1 MNSYR
6 LNRFRGTGAI
16 VFSSMSAIKIVTA
29 VHVMMSISM
38 HAPLVYAAAANN
50 HASSAAFCPLYSTHK
65 SIANKSCYGE
75 RRGGILYASV
85 APKPPRG
92 TNAGAKKHETSLD
105 TSHNLH
111 LEGEL
116 PNLSDGSH
124 HHSDHLGISAT
135 TSPVAISLD
144 QNGTVLIQQK
154 TEQPIK
160 HQPNDRAAIAGI
172 TLFLSLAV
180 GAVLKWSP
188 PGCWRYY
195 LAGGICASTSHA
207 ITTPIDV
214 VKVSSETSNAV

>member
-16 VFSSMSAIKIVTA
+16 VFSSMSAIKIVTV

-38 HAPLVYAAAANN
+38 HAPLVYAAANN

-135 TSPVAISLD
+135 TSSVAISLD
-144 QNGTVLIQQK
+144 PNGTVQIQQN
-154 TEQPIK
+154 TEQPK
-160 HQPNDRAAIAGI
+160 RRPNDKVAIAGI

-180 GAVLKWSP
+180 GAVLKCSP

-214 VKVSSETSNAV
+214 VKVRSSETSNAV